1 MKLTVKDCYKIRED
15 FENVF
20 LSKSE
25 IHVLPKYDRL
35 KLASRSVSSTRYDD
49 VYIIEPKSYY
59 YIELNEY
66 IDQKHGI
73 ISIDDSYYNAGLI
86 ISSISL
92 GKRVYIYNATENIIY
107 IEKGAKVGELIGWEF
122 TYFKDIKWYSWN
134 DF

>member
-1 MKLTVKDCYKIRED
+1 MKLTVKDCYKVRDD

-20 LSKSE
+20 ISKSE
-25 IHVLPKYDRL
+25 IHVLPKYDQL

-66 IDQKHGI
+66 IDIESNDYIDQKHGI

-86 ISSISL
+86 ISSISH
-92 GKRVYIYNATENIIY
+92 GKRMYVYNATENIIY
-107 IEKGAKVGELIGWEF
+107 IEKGAKVGELIG
-122 TYFKDIKWYSWN
+122 
-134 DF
+134 